1 MVTIN
6 LRDYYPFYQN
16 DVFVEIPNDLAAQLR
31 QWEREEKSHY
41 RKKRRHHANYSLDYG
56 DGVERSVLFVSDS
69 PDEYFERRLTHEQL
83 HAALSRLSDKQVKR
97 IYAYYFLGLSK
108 AEIARIEGIDRV
120 TVGQS
125 ITRGLRKLEIA
136 LKKSR

>member
-31 QWEREEKSHY
+31 QWEREEKAHC
-41 RKKRRHHANYSLDYG
+41 RKKRRYHANYSLDYG
-56 DGVERSVLFVSDS
+56 DGIARSVLFVADT
-69 PDEYFERRLTHEQL
+69 PDEHYERRLTREQL
-83 HAALSRLSDKQVKR
+83 HSALSTLPDKQVKR
-97 IYAYYFLGLSK
+97 IYAHYFMGLSK
-108 AEIARIEGIDRV
+108 AEIARTEGIDRV

-125 ITRGLRKLEIA
+125 IARGLRKLEIA